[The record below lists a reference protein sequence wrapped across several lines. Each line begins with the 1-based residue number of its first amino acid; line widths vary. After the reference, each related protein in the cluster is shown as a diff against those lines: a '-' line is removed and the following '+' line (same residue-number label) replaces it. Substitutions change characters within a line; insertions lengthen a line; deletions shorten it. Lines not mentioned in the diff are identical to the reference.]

1 MSLIITATDFTT
13 TATHALYY
21 AAALATKH
29 KAQLTVLHS
38 YTIPVTINETPMPVM
53 SIDECRDVAEKG
65 VAKVVDELT
74 VAFPDVAISG
84 VTMFG
89 DVTEALTEYANQK
102 NPWLIVL
109 GNSLHDEDSLWFSGN
124 LIDIMRE
131 LPYPVLAVPTG
142 TDYKPVDRLCFAC
155 DYKKETSTL
164 PLSMVTAIAHETG
177 AALHVLNVDHNS
189 ENFTTDTPEVNEQLH
204 AALAVAKPVY
214 HYVDG
219 AEVDA
224 TILDFV
230 NNHDIDW
237 LIVAPHKHGFF
248 ERIFHKSH
256 TKALAR
262 SINIPLLALH

>member
-38 YTIPVTINETPMPVM
+38 YIVPVTISETPMPVM
-53 SIDECRDVAEKG
+53 SIEECREVAEKG
-65 VAKVVDELT
+65 IAKVVDELT
-74 VAFPDVAISG
+74 VAFPDIAISS
-84 VTMFG
+84 VVVFG
-89 DVTEALTEYANQK
+89 DITEALTEYANEK

-109 GNSLHDEDSLWFSGN
+109 GNSLHDEDSVWFSGN

-131 LPYPVLAVPTG
+131 LTYPVLAVPTG
-142 TDYKPVDRLCFAC
+142 TNYKDVDKLCFAC
-155 DYKKETSTL
+155 DFKKETTSL
-164 PLSMVTAIAHETG
+164 PLGMVTAIAHEIG
-177 AALHVLNVDHNS
+177 AELHVLNVDHNN
-189 ENFTTDTPEVNEQLH
+189 ENFNADSPEVNEQLH
-204 AALAVAKPVY
+204 AALGVAKPVY
-214 HYVDG
+214 HYIDG
-219 AEVDA
+219 VEVDA
-224 TILDFV
+224 AILDFV

-237 LIVAPHKHGFF
+237 LIVAPHKHSFF

-256 TKALAR
+256 TKTLAR